1 MWRGRVEDL
10 RDVLDA
16 DYHLKEINLDTKEEH
31 VHGVPWLRLL
41 QSSEFSPQYSPEPG
55 ASE

>member
-1 MWRGRVEDL
+1 MEDL

-41 QSSEFSPQYSPEPG
+41 QSSEFSPQCSPEPG